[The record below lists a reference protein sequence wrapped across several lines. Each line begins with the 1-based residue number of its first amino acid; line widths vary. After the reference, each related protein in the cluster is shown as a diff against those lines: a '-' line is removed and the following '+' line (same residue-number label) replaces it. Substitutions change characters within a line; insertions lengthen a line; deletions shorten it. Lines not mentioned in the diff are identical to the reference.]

1 MFDFYLSVS
10 IILDSRI
17 TDIACSLF
25 NMNFDKYLRL
35 EDNTVVSM
43 FDYFIMYSIYPDCRI
58 TVSTFSFIT
67 RIIKLLLSTSLIA
80 IDHIL

>member
-17 TDIACSLF
+17 TDIARSLF

-35 EDNTVVSM
+35 KDNTIISM
-43 FDYFIMYSIYPDCRI
+43 FYYFIMYSIHPNCRI